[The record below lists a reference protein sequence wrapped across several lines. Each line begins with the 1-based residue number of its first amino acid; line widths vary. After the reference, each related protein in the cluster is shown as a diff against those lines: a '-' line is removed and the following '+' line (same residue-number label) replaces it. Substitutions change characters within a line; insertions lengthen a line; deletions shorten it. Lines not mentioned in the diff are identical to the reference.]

1 MLRKLVDNLIKELKK
16 ILKENPLD
24 KFDWDIPDNCPI
36 HIPEGCVGSYSRNIY
51 LKDNLRKT
59 IYGDK
64 SLDTHYWVIN
74 DWGGIK
80 SFKKNEKNNN
90 RIKNFLVELDKNV
103 LTRDSFRCISSLSK
117 VASFINSDSYAIY
130 DSRVIYSLNWLIFN
144 YTNQIELFPQPIGR
158 GFDLAKYEMQTIF
171 RLTKRQY
178 SYKSYKVS
186 FHQYCELLKKL
197 TVELFGQHGK
207 LYNVE
212 MLLFMIAPTKIVNQI
227 ESSVSLT
234 INIQ

>member
-103 LTRDSFRCISSLSK
+103 LTRDPLD
-117 VASFINSDSYAIY
+117 A
-130 DSRVIYSLNWLIFN
+130 
-144 YTNQIELFPQPIGR
+144 
-158 GFDLAKYEMQTIF
+158 
-171 RLTKRQY
+171 
-178 SYKSYKVS
+178 
-186 FHQYCELLKKL
+186 FHPYLK
-197 TVELFGQHGK
+197 
-207 LYNVE
+207 
-212 MLLFMIAPTKIVNQI
+212 
-227 ESSVSLT
+227 
-234 INIQ
+234 

>member
-1 MLRKLVDNLIKELKK
+1 MSFEGMLMNVDAWFRLKFENKPKKGLIFEKNRLFWWKNCQ
-16 ILKENPLD
+16 ILKFTTRFFKWL
-24 KFDWDIPDNCPI
+24 
-36 HIPEGCVGSYSRNIY
+36 
-51 LKDNLRKT
+51 LRKT
-59 IYGDK
+59 AVFQRF
-64 SLDTHYWVIN
+64 LN

-103 LTRDSFRCISSLSK
+103 LTRDSFGCISSLSK

-158 GFDLAKYEMQTIF
+158 GSDLAKYEMQTIF